1 MHILVV
7 EDEPAIADFLA
18 RGLRSEGYAVTCEG
32 DGIAGERRA
41 VDEDVD
47 LVILDLVLPGR
58 AGLDVL
64 RGIRVTKPALPVVVL
79 SARSGVDDR
88 IAGLDFGATDYVVK
102 PFSFEELAARVRA
115 HLRQPDQRQA
125 TQLRGAGIELDLVRR
140 TVSLRGEEVAL
151 SPREF
156 DLLTYFLRHPNQV
169 LSREQLLSGVW
180 GYGFDPGTN
189 VVEVYVGYL
198 RRKLVSDGQPAPIE
212 TLRSVGYKLVD
223 RA

>member
-18 RGLRSEGYAVTCEG
+18 RGLRSEGYAVTCAADAAE
-32 DGIAGERRA
+32 GERAA
-41 VDEDVD
+41 VGHDLD
-47 LVILDLVLPGR
+47 LVVLDLVLPDRSGLEVLGAIR
-58 AGLDVL
+58 AA
-64 RGIRVTKPALPVVVL
+64 KPALPVIVL
-79 SARSGVDDR
+79 SARAEVEDR
-88 IAGLDFGATDYVVK
+88 VAGLDLGANDYVAK

-115 HLRQPDQRQA
+115 NLRRPDQVEA
-125 TQLRGAGIELDLVRR
+125 TRLSGAGIELDLVAR
-140 TVSLRGEEVAL
+140 TVSRNGTQLAL

-156 DLLTYFLRHPNQV
+156 DLLAYFLRHPNQV
-169 LSREQLLSGVW
+169 LSREQLLNGVW
-180 GYGFDPGTN
+180 GYAFDPGTN

-198 RRKLVSDGQPAPIE
+198 RRKLAGDGTPAPIE